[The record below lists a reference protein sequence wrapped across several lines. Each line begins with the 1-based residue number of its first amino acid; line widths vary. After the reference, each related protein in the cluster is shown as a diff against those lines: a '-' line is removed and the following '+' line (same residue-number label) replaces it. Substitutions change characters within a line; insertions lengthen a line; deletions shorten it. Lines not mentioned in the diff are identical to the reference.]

1 MSQPKPAREL
11 LSGLLRSY
19 DLLRGL
25 APLGEALRASLPP
38 AQAERCRVAGFRG
51 GRLWVEVDSAPL
63 CAELRSFQRE
73 PLRVAINQQLAAKS
87 VRQQVAEIVFRIG
100 GTGHA

>member
-1 MSQPKPAREL
+1 MR
-11 LSGLLRSY
+11 GL
-19 DLLRGL
+19 DVLRGL
-25 APLGEALRASLPP
+25 APLGEALRAALP
-38 AQAERCRVAGFRG
+38 ADQAERCRVAGFRG

-63 CAELRSFQRE
+63 CAELRNFQRE
-73 PLRVAINQQLAAKS
+73 ALRLALNRQLAARA